1 MRRLGAR
8 RQPQAAN
15 GNIIG
20 QLLQPVRVIQA
31 MTQVH
36 SNRNADWLATAQ
48 TTVFGVRRNSM

>member
-15 GNIIG
+15 GSIIG

-36 SNRNADWLATAQ
+36 NNRDWLSAAQ